1 MLRTRTFLSEFAAR
15 IKSLALLGAALILS
29 SASFAQI
36 SALDLP
42 AELADWQAW
51 VLSDSSKDCPLLVR
65 ASARKCSFNGP
76 MSRKRR

>member
-36 SALDLP
+36 SPLDLP
-42 AELADWQAW
+42 AKLADW
-51 VLSDSSKDCPLLVR
+51 
-65 ASARKCSFNGP
+65 
-76 MSRKRR
+76 